1 MATERES
8 EQNAGQGAAQTSG
21 LKSRHENALGG
32 PAARGAGRRSL
43 TAMREFVLLVVI
55 VVFALVMAF
64 LNPIFVNRLN
74 IEAILL
80 ALSVEATIAIGMVI
94 LIISGGLDLS
104 VGSTLALS
112 GVVTGLAM
120 TAFAIP
126 VPLAILLGLG
136 AALLIGLFNG
146 LLIAKL
152 KINPFIT
159 TLGTMIAVRGLVLVI
174 AEGRAVLNLPEAF
187 NQIGQGRFL
196 GVQYP
201 IYVVLLLTVVGDLLL
216 RNTRFFRQNYYVG
229 GNERAARVSG
239 INVDRV
245 KLFNYCLVA
254 GLAGV
259 AGILLTARF
268 GSASVTVGSG
278 VELRVI
284 TAAIIGGASLNG
296 GEGSVLGAFLGALFM
311 AMLANALN
319 LLGVDVYWQNLIT
332 GMFLIL
338 AVVFDV
344 LNERRRLARGV

>member
-1 MATERES
+1 MATRQES
-8 EQNAGQGAAQTSG
+8 ISGANTGRRAG
-21 LKSRHENALGG
+21 L
-32 PAARGAGRRSL
+32 RSL
-43 TAMREFVLLVVI
+43 TSMREFVLLLVI
-55 VVFALVMAF
+55 AVFTLVMAF

-74 IEAILL
+74 IEAILI

-112 GVVTGLAM
+112 GVVAGLAM
-120 TAFAIP
+120 TEFGVP
-126 VPLAILLGLG
+126 VPAAILLGL
-136 AALLIGLFNG
+136 ALALLIGLFNG

-159 TLGTMIAVRGLVLVI
+159 TLGTMIAVRGLVLVL
-174 AEGRAVLNLPEAF
+174 ASGRAVLNLPDSF
-187 NQIGQGRFL
+187 NQIGQGRLF

-201 IYVVLLLTVVGDLLL
+201 IFAVLVLVVVGDLLL
-216 RNTRFFRQNYYVG
+216 RNMRFFRQNYYIG
-229 GNERAARVSG
+229 GNERAARLSG

-245 KLFNYCLVA
+245 KIFNYCLVA

-344 LNERRRLARGV
+344 INERRRLARGI